1 MFLAIETRICAKSK
15 GNDAGENF
23 IQVFINFRHC
33 VLSLATLDDLNS
45 LSIRNPTMIWIFLSF
60 ITTPIFLE
68 TLRIFFKTLMQ
79 DSLSDLSLSLS
90 RSNFLNLVYI
100 SFCRNS
106 FFSTFLIVL
115 LFGSFGLR
123 FFKAYRERSKSKN
136 ITMSD
141 SSISYRTFV
150 FTCSRS
156 SLVLRTS
163 THWISLL
170 STSIFQ

>member
-1 MFLAIETRICAKSK
+1 MR
-15 GNDAGENF
+15 
-23 IQVFINFRHC
+23 VFPLLSRHFYLTC
-33 VLSLATLDDLNS
+33 SRGLSLLSGYFFLTLPS
-45 LSIRNPTMIWIFLSF
+45 RFFPTMIWIFLSF

-106 FFSTFLIVL
+106 FFNTFLIVL
-115 LFGSFGLR
+115 LFGSLGLR
-123 FFKAYRERSKSKN
+123 FFKAYRERSKSEN

-150 FTCSRS
+150 FTYSRS
-156 SLVLRTS
+156 SLVLSTS